1 MTSREKSQKTDGFEV
16 LRTPSGAVDFDA
28 YQIRGRREQAR
39 ALAAALSWVGDQFAR
54 PWKK

>member
-1 MTSREKSQKTDGFEV
+1 MTSREKSQKTDGFEI

>member
-1 MTSREKSQKTDGFEV
+1 MTSRENNLKTDGFEV

-39 ALAAALSWVGDQFAR
+39 AFAAAISWVGDQFTR